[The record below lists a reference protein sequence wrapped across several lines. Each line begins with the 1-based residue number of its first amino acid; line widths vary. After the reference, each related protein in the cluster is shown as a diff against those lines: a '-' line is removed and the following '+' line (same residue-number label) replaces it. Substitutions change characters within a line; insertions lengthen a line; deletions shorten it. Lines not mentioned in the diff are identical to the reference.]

1 MTVTSR
7 NDQPVVFDAAGE
19 DLVGTL
25 THPDGK
31 PNGLAAIT
39 LYGTGPFPVFGRN
52 QVGVSVAHDLAAR
65 GFHVLRFDYRGAG
78 ESGGEMRPADLGAPW
93 TDDVLGAV
101 RFLEGLGHKRIVL
114 ICVCFG
120 ARNGLAAS
128 GQIKGLAGML
138 MISPPVGQANHT
150 ETILQRDMRW
160 YLTRALSL
168 RRLRGLVQGAKAKRR
183 RALVAARLRRAIRP
197 SRDRAGVNVGD
208 RAGLSPQFYEPMRAL
223 VERDVP
229 LRIVYGRKDDFFA
242 EFERAMAG
250 PLGDLVERGQHVSV
264 EILDGHGSNVASLEA
279 QQAMRAVVSQWAVT
293 LVPTAAGDRT

>member
-1 MTVTSR
+1 MRVTSR
-7 NDQPVVFDAAGE
+7 NERPVVFDAAGE

-25 THPDGK
+25 TQPDGN

-52 QVGVSVAHDLAAR
+52 QVGVSVARDLAAL
-65 GFHVLRFDYRGAG
+65 GFHALRFDYRGAG

-101 RFLEGLGHKRIVL
+101 RFLEGLGHTRIVL
-114 ICVCFG
+114 ISVCFG

-128 GQIKGLAGML
+128 GQIDGLAGML

-160 YLTRALSL
+160 YLKRALSP
-168 RRLRGLVQGAKAKRR
+168 RKLRGLVQGSKARR
-183 RALVAARLRRAIRP
+183 RRGLVVARLRRAVRP
-197 SRDRAGVNVGD
+197 SKDRSGTNAVD
-208 RAGLSPQFYEPMRAL
+208 RAGLSPQFYEPVRAL

-242 EFERAMAG
+242 DFERAMAG
-250 PLGDLVERGQHVSV
+250 PLGDLVERVPLVSV

-279 QQAMRAVVSQWAVT
+279 QQAMRAVVSQWAQTV
-293 LVPTAAGDRT
+293 VPTGAGDRT